1 MTSADVIYFAGY
13 GLMAWLTGYGVGYL
27 HGFIKRIFRH
37 AADLS

>member
-1 MTSADVIYFAGY
+1 MTATDVVAFAAAGA
-13 GLMAWLTGYGVGYL
+13 LAWLTGYGIGFL